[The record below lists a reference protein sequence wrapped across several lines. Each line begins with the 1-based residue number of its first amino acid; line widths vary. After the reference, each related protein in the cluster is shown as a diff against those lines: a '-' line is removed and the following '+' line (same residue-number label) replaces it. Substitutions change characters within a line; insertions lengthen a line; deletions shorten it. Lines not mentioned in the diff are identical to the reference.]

1 MFMAVAKIKT
11 LVIAGAAAA
20 TMAIGIMPA
29 NAVGTWTVSAGSAPT
44 GRSVSFKGTTIGAS
58 PQIHF
63 TDVTTSTALTCDA
76 GSAGGTTVVGTGLPS
91 QTLASINGAST
102 TWTNCLGPLGIQLT
116 PTGHGIWKINANKYN
131 ATTGVTSGTIVGA
144 NATVTGTGCSFT
156 VKGSVPI
163 SYTNSTQVLAVKAT
177 KANLVVSGVSGCFG
191 AVNNADHASFS
202 GNYKVATINALFN
215 PIQITSP

>member
-1 MFMAVAKIKT
+1 MAVAKLKT
-11 LVIAGAAAA
+11 LVVAGAAVA

-44 GRSVSFKGTTIGAS
+44 GRVVSIKGTTQGAS

-76 GSAGGTTVVGTGLPS
+76 GTAGGNTTVGTGLAG
-91 QTLASINGAST
+91 QGIAQINGAST

-131 ATTGVTSGTIVGA
+131 ATTGVTFGTLVGA

-156 VKGSVPI
+156 VKGSVPLT
-163 SYTNSTQVLAVKAT
+163 YTNSTQVLSVKPT
-177 KANLVVSGVSGCFG
+177 KANLVVSNVSGCFG

-202 GNYKVATINALFN
+202 ANYKVAAINASFN
-215 PIQITSP
+215 PVKITSP

>member
-1 MFMAVAKIKT
+1 MAVAKLKT
-11 LVIAGAAAA
+11 LVVAGAAVA

-44 GRSVSFKGTTIGAS
+44 GRVVSIKGTTTGAS

-76 GSAGGTTVVGTGLPS
+76 GSAGGNTTVGTGLAG
-91 QTLASINGAST
+91 QGIAQINGAST

-116 PTGHGIWKINANKYN
+116 PTGHGIWKITANKYN
-131 ATTGVTSGTIVGA
+131 PTTGVTTGTLVGA

-163 SYTNSTQVLAVKAT
+163 TYKNSTQILAVKDT
-177 KANLVVSGVSGCFG
+177 KANLVVSAVSGCFG

-202 GNYKVATINALFN
+202 GNYKVVAINALFN
-215 PIQITSP
+215 TVQITSP